1 MTTPCNQIFEPLC
14 VGYVGITY
22 LHLQNFWALPLLFHK
37 PFGGPETT
45 SRGLGEEL
53 RNGSLPFAHTESLKG
68 VSSFSGKLLSC
79 PQIKQVEI
87 TLLLHRWLIGI
98 LRRKKN
104 GMRPSSPPWWWRSSH
119 THWSTK
125 ESPLS
130 HRQHEGACSRL
141 VERSFLPL
149 TSQQGSEEARPSP
162 MGEDSCTTRPCHQP
176 CHSGSAMPTNRCLL
190 SALMH
195 CGPNQLLDY
204 Q

>member
-45 SRGLGEEL
+45 SKGLGEEL

-87 TLLLHRWLIGI
+87 TLLLHRWLIGNV
-98 LRRKKN
+98 KKEEKWREALLPALMMEKQSHTLEHK
-104 GMRPSSPPWWWRSSH
+104 GITTVTQTTQRCLFQTRGEELPPTHQPARLWRSQ
-119 THWSTK
+119 T
-125 ESPLS
+125 LS
-130 HRQHEGACSRL
+130 HGRRQLHYEA
-141 VERSFLPL
+141 LP
-149 TSQQGSEEARPSP
+149 
-162 MGEDSCTTRPCHQP
+162 
-176 CHSGSAMPTNRCLL
+176 
-190 SALMH
+190 SALSLRLRHAHEQMPALS
-195 CGPNQLLDY
+195 PNALWT
-204 Q
+204 

>member
-87 TLLLHRWLIGI
+87 TLLLHRWLIGNV
-98 LRRKKN
+98 KKEEK
-104 GMRPSSPPWWWRSSH
+104 WREALLPALMMEKQSH
-119 THWSTK
+119 TLEHKGITTVTQTTRRCLFWTRGEELPPTHQPARLK
-125 ESPLS
+125 KPDPLPWEKTTALRGPAISPVTQALPCPPTD
-130 HRQHEGACSRL
+130 ACS
-141 VERSFLPL
+141 
-149 TSQQGSEEARPSP
+149 
-162 MGEDSCTTRPCHQP
+162 QP
-176 CHSGSAMPTNRCLL
+176 
-190 SALMH
+190 
-195 CGPNQLLDY
+195 
-204 Q
+204 